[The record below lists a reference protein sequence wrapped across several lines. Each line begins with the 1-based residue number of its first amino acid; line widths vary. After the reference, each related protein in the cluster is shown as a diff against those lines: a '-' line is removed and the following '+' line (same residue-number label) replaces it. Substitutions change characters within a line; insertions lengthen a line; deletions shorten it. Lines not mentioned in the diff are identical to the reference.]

1 MRKVRAPRGLW
12 LFYRFMSS
20 QPSIFSKRTLCQEA
34 FDWLIGHYSNQA
46 LLQFAQSD
54 NSRRRALSFGGFQLT
69 VGTVRSKTML
79 MRLNQGDMPKQ
90 LLDCLAAM
98 NGPWQPLINLLAVI
112 DEKWMLAH
120 WRNLLEDFDCPQDI
134 AFAMTRLESPAIKRL
149 GNRLLK
155 IPSVWRGKAPSLSEE
170 SPLPFYKK
178 QLMEAVANLCASIN
192 KQAATA
198 VSKPEEKADVA
209 EAATTDTSSPKLQ
222 EKLLKEQARRREIQ
236 REFNDFQQKAKEQE
250 QTLKAK
256 ISELSL
262 SLRETRDS
270 ITKRLHEKDLQHD
283 ALLNQ
288 FLEQHFGSHDELAL
302 KAEQTQSSSDALLLT
317 IEKTIE
323 EQKQLDQKHG
333 LKTRLR
339 EQQAKLSRAL
349 EKLKAITLDSTVVHP
364 AIRRLIPQTEQ
375 QIAEIQNA
383 INGETEELPLSNT
396 ALQLYLE
403 LQNIHVN
410 TPETEQELKR
420 LQDFIEISEQHGLI
434 LPNEKETLL
443 KLITKHHELHQN
455 IRQLKSEHFLPKSA
469 EAEEIL
475 QRDKQVILVMA
486 QFLAVLPSVD
496 IVIDACNVILKNGSH
511 WERIINSTAQNGF
524 TTASKMF
531 IERCR
536 KKSRFFNSVTV
547 VFDGENQL
555 STIETDGNMTVIYAR
570 RIQEEH
576 NADLA
581 IIDKIATL
589 HESSEKVWLVTDD
602 TDLKNAVV
610 DTCDAYV
617 VPEAF
622 TNFIL
627 V

>member
-1 MRKVRAPRGLW
+1 
-12 LFYRFMSS
+12 MSS

-34 FDWLIGHYSNQA
+34 FDWLMGHFSNQA
-46 LLQFAQSD
+46 LLQFAQAD
-54 NSRRRALSFGGFQLT
+54 NERRRALSFGGFQLT
-69 VGTVRSKTML
+69 VSTVRSKTML
-79 MRLNQGDMPKQ
+79 MRLAQGDMPRQ
-90 LLDCLAAM
+90 LLDKLACM
-98 NGPWQPLINLLAVI
+98 DGPWQPLINLLAVV

-134 AFAMTRLESPAIKRL
+134 AFAMTRLEPPAVKRL

-155 IPSVWRGKAPSLSEE
+155 IPSVWRGKTPSLSPEA
-170 SPLPFYKK
+170 PVPFYKK
-178 QLMEAVANLCASIN
+178 QLMEAAASLCASIC
-192 KQAATA
+192 KQEASTAPQTQPNQKAAETA
-198 VSKPEEKADVA
+198 EPEA
-209 EAATTDTSSPKLQ
+209 SSPKLQ
-222 EKLLKEQARRREIQ
+222 DKLLKEQARRREIQ

-250 QTLKAK
+250 QALKAK
-256 ISELSL
+256 ISELTL
-262 SLRETRDS
+262 SLHETRDS
-270 ITKRLHEKDLQHD
+270 IARRLREQDLQHD
-283 ALLNQ
+283 ALLKE
-288 FLEQHFGSHDELAL
+288 FLEQHFGSHDDLAL
-302 KAEQTQSSSDALLLT
+302 KAEQAQSTSDALLLT
-317 IEKTIE
+317 IEKIIE

-339 EQQAKLSRAL
+339 EQQAKLASAL

-375 QIAEIQNA
+375 QIAELQNA
-383 INGETEELPLSNT
+383 INGETDEIPLSHT
-396 ALQLYLE
+396 ALQLYTE

-410 TPETEQELKR
+410 TPETEAELKR
-420 LQDFIEISEQHGLI
+420 LQDFIETSEQHGLI
-434 LPNEKETLL
+434 LPGEKETLFN
-443 KLITKHHELHQN
+443 LIAKQQELHQN
-455 IRQLKSEHFLPKSA
+455 IRQLKSKHFLPKSA

-475 QRDKQVILVMA
+475 HRDKQVILVMA
-486 QFLAVLPSVD
+486 NFLAVLPSVN

-524 TTASKMF
+524 TTASRQF

-536 KKSRFFNSVTV
+536 KKSHFFNSITII
-547 VFDGENQL
+547 FDSVNQL
-555 STIETDGNMTVIYAR
+555 STIETDGNMTVVYAR

-581 IIDKIATL
+581 IIDKIAGL

-617 VPEAF
+617 IPEAF

>member
-1 MRKVRAPRGLW
+1 
-12 LFYRFMSS
+12 MSP

-34 FDWLIGHYSNQA
+34 FDWLIGHFSNQA

-54 NSRRRALSFGGFQLT
+54 NARKRALSFGGFQLT
-69 VGTVRSKTML
+69 VSTVRSKTML
-79 MRLNQGDMPKQ
+79 LRLSQGDMPKQ
-90 LLDCLAAM
+90 LMDKLAATD
-98 NGPWQPLINLLAVI
+98 GPWQPLINLLAVV
-112 DEKWMLAH
+112 DEKWLLAH
-120 WRNLLEDFDCPQDI
+120 WRNLLEEFDCPQDI
-134 AFAMTRLESPAIKRL
+134 AFAMTRLEPLAVKRL
-149 GNRLLK
+149 GYRLLK
-155 IPSVWRGKAPSLSEE
+155 VPSVWRGKTPSLSEE
-170 SPLPFYKK
+170 SPLPFYKQ
-178 QLMEAVANLCASIN
+178 QLMADVGNLCASTTKPTTSAAEPVM
-192 KQAATA
+192 KQETAT
-198 VSKPEEKADVA
+198 
-209 EAATTDTSSPKLQ
+209 EAAASDTSSPKLQ
-222 EKLLKEQARRREIQ
+222 DKLLKEQARRRDIQ
-236 REFNDFQQKAKEQE
+236 REFNDFQQKAKDQE
-250 QTLKAK
+250 QALKAK

-270 ITKRLHEKDLQHD
+270 ITKRLHEQDVQHD
-283 ALLNQ
+283 ALLKQ
-288 FLEQHFGSHDELAL
+288 FLEQHFGSHDDLAL
-302 KAEQTQSSSDALLLT
+302 KAEQAQSTSDALLLT

-349 EKLKAITLDSTVVHP
+349 EKLKAITLDSTVIHP

-375 QIAEIQNA
+375 QIAELQNA
-383 INGETEELPLSNT
+383 INGETDEIPLSHT
-396 ALQLYLE
+396 ALQLYTE

-410 TPETEQELKR
+410 TSETEAELKR
-420 LQDFIEISEQHGLI
+420 LQDFIETSEQHGLI
-434 LPNEKETLL
+434 LPCEKETLFN
-443 KLITKHHELHQN
+443 LIAKQQELHQN
-455 IRQLKSEHFLPKSA
+455 IRQLKSKHFLPKSA

-475 QRDKQVILVMA
+475 HRDKQVILVMA
-486 QFLAVLPSVD
+486 NFLAVLPSVN

-524 TTASKMF
+524 TTASRQF

-536 KKSRFFNSVTV
+536 KKSHFFNSITII
-547 VFDGENQL
+547 FDSVNQL
-555 STIETDGNMTVIYAR
+555 STIETDGNMTVVYAR

-581 IIDKIATL
+581 IIDKIADL

-617 VPEAF
+617 IPEAF

>member
-1 MRKVRAPRGLW
+1 
-12 LFYRFMSS
+12 MSP
-20 QPSIFSKRTLCQEA
+20 QPSIFSKRALCQEA
-34 FDWLIGHYSNQA
+34 FEWLIGHFSNQA
-46 LLQFAQSD
+46 LLQFAQAD
-54 NSRRRALSFGGFQLT
+54 NARKRALSFGGFQLT
-69 VGTVRSKTML
+69 VSTVRSKTML
-79 MRLNQGDMPKQ
+79 LRLSQGDMPKQ
-90 LLDCLAAM
+90 LMDKLAAM
-98 NGPWQPLINLLAVI
+98 DGPWQPLINLLAVV
-112 DEKWMLAH
+112 DEKWLLTH

-134 AFAMTRLESPAIKRL
+134 AFAMTRLEPPAVKRL

-155 IPSVWRGKAPSLSEE
+155 VPSVWRGKTPSLSEE
-170 SPLPFYKK
+170 SPLPFYKQ
-178 QLMEAVANLCASIN
+178 QLMAAVVNLCASTTKPTTSAAEPAT
-192 KQAATA
+192 KQETATDTAA
-198 VSKPEEKADVA
+198 S
-209 EAATTDTSSPKLQ
+209 DTSSPKLQ
-222 EKLLKEQARRREIQ
+222 DKLLKEQARRREIQ
-236 REFNDFQQKAKEQE
+236 REFNDFQQKAKDQE
-250 QTLKAK
+250 QALKAK

-262 SLRETRDS
+262 ALRETRDS
-270 ITKRLHEKDLQHD
+270 ITKRLHEQDVQHD
-283 ALLNQ
+283 ALLKQ
-288 FLEQHFGSHDELAL
+288 FLEQHFGSHDDLAL
-302 KAEQTQSSSDALLLT
+302 KAEQAQSTSDALLLT

-349 EKLKAITLDSTVVHP
+349 EKLKAITLDSTVIHP

-375 QIAEIQNA
+375 QIAELQNA
-383 INGETEELPLSNT
+383 INGETDEMPLSHT

-403 LQNIHVN
+403 LQNIRVN
-410 TPETEQELKR
+410 TSDTEQELKR
-420 LQDFIEISEQHGLI
+420 LQDFIETSEQHGLI
-434 LPNEKETLL
+434 LPNEKETLF
-443 KLITKHHELHQN
+443 KLITKHQELHQN
-455 IRQLKSEHFLPKSA
+455 IRQLKSAHFLPKSA

-511 WERIINSTAQNGF
+511 WERVINSTPQNGF
-524 TTASKMF
+524 STASKQF

-547 VFDGENQL
+547 VFDSENQL
-555 STIETDGNMTVIYAR
+555 STIETDGNMTVVYAR

-581 IIDKIATL
+581 IIDKITTL
-589 HESSEKVWLVTDD
+589 HESSEKIWLVTDD
-602 TDLKNAVV
+602 TDLKHAVV
-610 DTCDAYV
+610 DACDAYV

>member
-1 MRKVRAPRGLW
+1 
-12 LFYRFMSS
+12 MSS

-34 FDWLIGHYSNQA
+34 FDWLMGHFSNQA
-46 LLQFAQSD
+46 LLQFAQAD
-54 NSRRRALSFGGFQLT
+54 NERRRALSFGGFQLT
-69 VGTVRSKTML
+69 VSTVRSKTML
-79 MRLNQGDMPKQ
+79 IRFAQGDMPRQ
-90 LLDCLAAM
+90 LLDKLACM
-98 NGPWQPLINLLAVI
+98 DGPWQSLINLLAIV
-112 DEKWMLAH
+112 EENWLLAH

-134 AFAMTRLESPAIKRL
+134 AFAMTRLEPPAVKRL

-155 IPSVWRGKAPSLSEE
+155 IPSVWRGKTPSLSPE
-170 SPLPFYKK
+170 SPVPFYKK
-178 QLMEAVANLCASIN
+178 QLMEAAASLCASIC
-192 KQAATA
+192 KQEASTTPQTQPNQKAAETA
-198 VSKPEEKADVA
+198 EPEA
-209 EAATTDTSSPKLQ
+209 SSPKLQ
-222 EKLLKEQARRREIQ
+222 DKLLKEQARRREIQ

-250 QTLKAK
+250 QALKAK
-256 ISELSL
+256 ISELTL
-262 SLRETRDS
+262 SLHETRDS
-270 ITKRLHEKDLQHD
+270 IARRLREQDLQHD
-283 ALLNQ
+283 ALLKE
-288 FLEQHFGSHDELAL
+288 FLEQHFGSHDDLAL
-302 KAEQTQSSSDALLLT
+302 KAEQAQSTSDALLLT
-317 IEKTIE
+317 IEKIVE

-339 EQQAKLSRAL
+339 EQQAKLASAL

-375 QIAEIQNA
+375 QIAELQNA
-383 INGETEELPLSNT
+383 INGETDEIPLSHT
-396 ALQLYLE
+396 ALQLYTE

-410 TPETEQELKR
+410 TPETEAELKR
-420 LQDFIEISEQHGLI
+420 LQDFIETSEQHGLI
-434 LPNEKETLL
+434 LPGEKETLFN
-443 KLITKHHELHQN
+443 LIAKQQELHQN
-455 IRQLKSEHFLPKSA
+455 IRQLKSKHFLPKSA

-475 QRDKQVILVMA
+475 HRDKQVILVMA
-486 QFLAVLPSVD
+486 NFLAVLPSVN

-524 TTASKMF
+524 TTASRQF

-536 KKSRFFNSVTV
+536 KKSHFFNSITII
-547 VFDGENQL
+547 FDSVNQL
-555 STIETDGNMTVIYAR
+555 STIESDGNMTVVYAR

-610 DTCDAYV
+610 DTCNAYV
-617 VPEAF
+617 IPEAF

>member
-1 MRKVRAPRGLW
+1 
-12 LFYRFMSS
+12 MSS

-34 FDWLIGHYSNQA
+34 FDWLMGHFSNQT
-46 LLQFAQSD
+46 LLQFAQAD
-54 NSRRRALSFGGFQLT
+54 NERRRALSFGGFQLT
-69 VGTVRSKTML
+69 VSTVRSKTML
-79 MRLNQGDMPKQ
+79 MRLAQGDMPRQ
-90 LLDCLAAM
+90 LLDKLACM
-98 NGPWQPLINLLAVI
+98 DGPWQPLINLLAVI

-134 AFAMTRLESPAIKRL
+134 AFAMTRLEPPAVKRL

-155 IPSVWRGKAPSLSEE
+155 IPSVWRGKTPSLSPEA
-170 SPLPFYKK
+170 PVPFYKK
-178 QLMEAVANLCASIN
+178 QLMEAAASLCASIC
-192 KQAATA
+192 KQEASTAPQTQPNQKAAETA
-198 VSKPEEKADVA
+198 EPEA
-209 EAATTDTSSPKLQ
+209 SSPKLQ
-222 EKLLKEQARRREIQ
+222 DKLLKEQARRREIQ

-250 QTLKAK
+250 QALKAK
-256 ISELSL
+256 ISELTL
-262 SLRETRDS
+262 SLHETRDS
-270 ITKRLHEKDLQHD
+270 IARRLREKDLQHD
-283 ALLNQ
+283 ALLKE
-288 FLEQHFGSHDELAL
+288 FLEQHFGSHDDLAL
-302 KAEQTQSSSDALLLT
+302 KAEQAQSTSDALLLT
-317 IEKTIE
+317 IEKIIE

-339 EQQAKLSRAL
+339 EQQAKLASAL

-375 QIAEIQNA
+375 QIAELQNA
-383 INGETEELPLSNT
+383 INGETDEIPLSHT
-396 ALQLYLE
+396 ALQLYTE

-410 TPETEQELKR
+410 TPETEAELKR
-420 LQDFIEISEQHGLI
+420 LQDFIETSEQHGLI
-434 LPNEKETLL
+434 LPGEKETLFN
-443 KLITKHHELHQN
+443 LIAKQQELHQN
-455 IRQLKSEHFLPKSA
+455 IRQLKSKHFLPKSA

-475 QRDKQVILVMA
+475 HRDKQVILVMA
-486 QFLAVLPSVD
+486 NFLAVLPSVN

-524 TTASKMF
+524 TTASRQF

-536 KKSRFFNSVTV
+536 KKSHFFNSITII
-547 VFDGENQL
+547 FDSVNQL
-555 STIETDGNMTVIYAR
+555 STIETDGNTTVVYAR

-581 IIDKIATL
+581 IIDKIAGL

-602 TDLKNAVV
+602 ADLKNAVV

-617 VPEAF
+617 IPEAF

>member
-1 MRKVRAPRGLW
+1 
-12 LFYRFMSS
+12 MSS

-34 FDWLIGHYSNQA
+34 FDWLMGHFSNQA
-46 LLQFAQSD
+46 LLQFAQAD
-54 NSRRRALSFGGFQLT
+54 NERRRALSFGGFQLT
-69 VGTVRSKTML
+69 VSTVRSKTML
-79 MRLNQGDMPKQ
+79 MRLAQGDMPRQ
-90 LLDCLAAM
+90 LLDKLACM
-98 NGPWQPLINLLAVI
+98 DGPWQPLINLLAVV

-134 AFAMTRLESPAIKRL
+134 AFAMTRLEPPAVKRL

-155 IPSVWRGKAPSLSEE
+155 IPSVWRGKPPSLSPEA
-170 SPLPFYKK
+170 PVPFYKK
-178 QLMEAVANLCASIN
+178 QLMEAAANLCASIC
-192 KQAATA
+192 KQEASTAPQTQPNQKAAETA
-198 VSKPEEKADVA
+198 EPEA
-209 EAATTDTSSPKLQ
+209 SSPKLQ
-222 EKLLKEQARRREIQ
+222 DKLLKEQARRREIQ

-250 QTLKAK
+250 QALKAK
-256 ISELSL
+256 ISELTL
-262 SLRETRDS
+262 SLHETRDS
-270 ITKRLHEKDLQHD
+270 IARRLREQDLQHD
-283 ALLNQ
+283 ALLKE
-288 FLEQHFGSHDELAL
+288 FLEQHFGSHDDLAL
-302 KAEQTQSSSDALLLT
+302 KAEQAQSTSDALLLT
-317 IEKTIE
+317 IEKIIE

-339 EQQAKLSRAL
+339 EQQAKLASAL

-375 QIAEIQNA
+375 QIAELQNA
-383 INGETEELPLSNT
+383 INGETDEIPLSHT
-396 ALQLYLE
+396 ALQLYTE

-410 TPETEQELKR
+410 TPETEAELKR
-420 LQDFIEISEQHGLI
+420 LQDFIETSEQHGLI
-434 LPNEKETLL
+434 LPGEKKTLFN
-443 KLITKHHELHQN
+443 LIAKQQELHQN
-455 IRQLKSEHFLPKSA
+455 IRQLKSKHFLPKSA

-475 QRDKQVILVMA
+475 HRDKQVILVMA
-486 QFLAVLPSVD
+486 NFLAVLPSVN

-524 TTASKMF
+524 TTASRQF

-536 KKSRFFNSVTV
+536 KKSHFFNSITII
-547 VFDGENQL
+547 FDSVNQL
-555 STIETDGNMTVIYAR
+555 STIETDGNMTVVYAR

-581 IIDKIATL
+581 IIDKIASL

-617 VPEAF
+617 IPEAF

>member
-1 MRKVRAPRGLW
+1 
-12 LFYRFMSS
+12 MSP
-20 QPSIFSKRTLCQEA
+20 QPSIFSKRAICQEA
-34 FDWLIGHYSNQA
+34 FDWLLDHFSNQA
-46 LLQFAQSD
+46 LLQFIQAD
-54 NSRRRALSFGGFQLT
+54 NNRKRAMSFGGFQIT
-69 VGTVRSKTML
+69 VATIRSKTMVS
-79 MRLNQGDMPKQ
+79 RLAQGDMPQQ
-90 LLDCLAAM
+90 LLDRLTTM
-98 NGPWQPLINLLAVI
+98 DGPWQPLIQLLGIV
-112 DEKWMLAH
+112 DEKWLLAH

-134 AFAMTRLESPAIKRL
+134 AFALSRLESPEVKRL
-149 GNRLLK
+149 GKRLLK
-155 IPSVWRGKAPSLSEE
+155 IPSVWRGKEASLSEP
-170 SPLPFYKK
+170 SPIPFYKAQLIAAYASLCPSK
-178 QLMEAVANLCASIN
+178 Q
-192 KQAATA
+192 T
-198 VSKPEEKADVA
+198 P
-209 EAATTDTSSPKLQ
+209 TSSATVASETSKAIVPETPSSDASSLKLQ
-222 EKLLKEQARRREIQ
+222 DKLLKEQARRRDLQ
-236 REFNDFQQKAKEQE
+236 HEFNDFQQKAKEME

-256 ISELSL
+256 IATLSQ

-270 ITKRLHEKDLQHD
+270 IATRLHEQDVQHE
-283 ALLNQ
+283 ALLKQ
-288 FLEQHFGSHDELAL
+288 FIEQHFGSHDELAL
-302 KAEQTQSSSDALLLT
+302 KAEQSQSSSDALLLA

-323 EQKQLDQKHG
+323 EQKHLDQKHG

-339 EQQAKLSRAL
+339 EQQAKLKRAL

-375 QIAEIQNA
+375 QIAELESA
-383 INGETEELPLSNT
+383 ISGETEELPLSNT

-410 TPETEQELKR
+410 TPETEKELKQ
-420 LQDFIEISEQHGLI
+420 LQEFIETSEQHGLI
-434 LPNEKETLL
+434 LPDEKETLL
-443 KLITKHHELHQN
+443 RLIVKQQELHQN
-455 IRQLKSEHFLPKSA
+455 IRQLKSNHFLPKSA

-486 QFLAVLPSVD
+486 QFIAVLPTVD
-496 IVIDACNVILKNGSH
+496 IVIDACNVLLKNGSH
-511 WERIINSTAQNGF
+511 WERVINSTGQNGY
-524 TTASKMF
+524 TTASKLF

-536 KKSRFFNSVTV
+536 KKSRFFHSITL
-547 VFDGENQL
+547 VFDSSENQL

-581 IIDKIATL
+581 IMEKIAAL

-602 TDLKNAVV
+602 TELKHSVV
-610 DTCDAYV
+610 DHCDAFV

>member
-1 MRKVRAPRGLW
+1 
-12 LFYRFMSS
+12 MSS
-20 QPSIFSKRTLCQEA
+20 QPSIFSKRSLCQEA
-34 FDWLIGHYSNQA
+34 FDWLLGHFSNQA
-46 LLQFAQSD
+46 LLQFIQAD
-54 NSRRRALSFGGFQLT
+54 NNRKRAMSFGGFQLT

-79 MRLNQGDMPKQ
+79 MRLAQGDMPRQ
-90 LLDCLAAM
+90 LLDKLACM
-98 NGPWQPLINLLAVI
+98 DGPWQPLINLFAVVN
-112 DEKWMLAH
+112 EQWLLSH

-134 AFAMTRLESPAIKRL
+134 AFAMTRLESPAVKQL

-155 IPSVWRGKAPSLSEE
+155 IPSVWLGKTPSLSPE
-170 SPLPFYKK
+170 SPVPFYKK
-178 QLMEAVANLCASIN
+178 QLMEAAQSLCASLCKPTDSAVPQDEP
-192 KQAATA
+192 KQEETA
-198 VSKPEEKADVA
+198 SE
-209 EAATTDTSSPKLQ
+209 TSSPKLQ
-222 EKLLKEQARRREIQ
+222 DKLLKEQARRREIQ

-250 QTLKAK
+250 QALKAK
-256 ISELSL
+256 ISELTL
-262 SLRETRDS
+262 SLHETRDS
-270 ITKRLHEKDLQHD
+270 ISKQLHENDLQHEM
-283 ALLNQ
+283 LLKE
-288 FLEQHFGSHDELAL
+288 FLEQHFGSHDDLAI
-302 KAEQTQSSSDALLLT
+302 KAEEAQTSSDALLLT

-339 EQQAKLSRAL
+339 EQQAKLTRAL
-349 EKLKAITLDSTVVHP
+349 EKLKAITIDSVVVHP

-375 QIAEIQNA
+375 QIAEIENA
-383 INGETEELPLSNT
+383 IKGETDDIPLSHT
-396 ALQLYLE
+396 ALQLYE
-403 LQNIHVN
+403 QLQNIHVN
-410 TPETEQELKR
+410 TPETELELKR
-420 LQDFIEISEQHGLI
+420 LQDFIETSEQRGLI
-434 LPNEKETLL
+434 LPDEKETLFN
-443 KLITKHHELHQN
+443 LIAKQQELHQN
-455 IRQLKSEHFLPKSA
+455 IRQLKSKHFLPKSA

-475 QRDKQVILVMA
+475 HRDKQVILVIA
-486 QFLAVLPSVD
+486 NFLAVLPSVD

-524 TTASKMF
+524 TAASHQF

-536 KKSRFFNSVTV
+536 KKSRFFNSVTII
-547 VFDGENQL
+547 FDSVNQL

-570 RIQEEH
+570 RVQEEH

-581 IIDKIATL
+581 IIDKMGRL
-589 HESSEKVWLVTDD
+589 HESSEKLWLVTDD

>member
-1 MRKVRAPRGLW
+1 
-12 LFYRFMSS
+12 MSS

-34 FDWLIGHYSNQA
+34 FDWLMGHFSNQA
-46 LLQFAQSD
+46 LLQFAQAD
-54 NSRRRALSFGGFQLT
+54 NERRRALSFGGFQLT
-69 VGTVRSKTML
+69 VSTVRSKTML
-79 MRLNQGDMPKQ
+79 MRLAQGDMPRQ
-90 LLDCLAAM
+90 LLDKLACM
-98 NGPWQPLINLLAVI
+98 DGPWQPLINLLAVV

-134 AFAMTRLESPAIKRL
+134 AFAMTRLESPAVKRL

-155 IPSVWRGKAPSLSEE
+155 IPSVWRGKTPSLSPEA
-170 SPLPFYKK
+170 PVPFYKK
-178 QLMEAVANLCASIN
+178 QLMEAAASLCASIC
-192 KQAATA
+192 KQEASTAPQTQPNQKAAETA
-198 VSKPEEKADVA
+198 EPEA
-209 EAATTDTSSPKLQ
+209 SSPKLQ
-222 EKLLKEQARRREIQ
+222 DKLLKEQARRREIQ

-250 QTLKAK
+250 QALKAK
-256 ISELSL
+256 ISELTL
-262 SLRETRDS
+262 SLHETRDS
-270 ITKRLHEKDLQHD
+270 IARRLREQDLQHD
-283 ALLNQ
+283 ALLKE
-288 FLEQHFGSHDELAL
+288 FLEQHFGSHDDLAL
-302 KAEQTQSSSDALLLT
+302 KAEQAQSTSDALLLT
-317 IEKTIE
+317 IEKIIE

-339 EQQAKLSRAL
+339 EQQAKLASAL

-375 QIAEIQNA
+375 QIAELQNA
-383 INGETEELPLSNT
+383 INGETDEIPLSHT
-396 ALQLYLE
+396 ALQLYTE

-410 TPETEQELKR
+410 TPETEAELKR
-420 LQDFIEISEQHGLI
+420 LQDFIETSEQHGLI
-434 LPNEKETLL
+434 LPGEKETLFN
-443 KLITKHHELHQN
+443 LIAKQQELHQN
-455 IRQLKSEHFLPKSA
+455 IRQLKSKHFLPKSA

-475 QRDKQVILVMA
+475 HRDKQVILVMA
-486 QFLAVLPSVD
+486 NFLAVLPSVN

-524 TTASKMF
+524 TTASRQF

-536 KKSRFFNSVTV
+536 KKSHFFNSITII
-547 VFDGENQL
+547 FDSVNQL
-555 STIETDGNMTVIYAR
+555 STIETDGNMTVVYAR

-581 IIDKIATL
+581 IIDKIADL

-617 VPEAF
+617 IPEAF

>member
-1 MRKVRAPRGLW
+1 
-12 LFYRFMSS
+12 MSS

-34 FDWLIGHYSNQA
+34 FDWLMGHFSNQA
-46 LLQFAQSD
+46 LLQFAQAD
-54 NSRRRALSFGGFQLT
+54 NERRRALSFGGFQLT
-69 VGTVRSKTML
+69 VSTVRSKTML
-79 MRLNQGDMPKQ
+79 MRLAQGDMPRQ
-90 LLDCLAAM
+90 LLDKLACM
-98 NGPWQPLINLLAVI
+98 DGPWQPLINLLAVV

-134 AFAMTRLESPAIKRL
+134 AFAMTRLEPPAVKRL

-155 IPSVWRGKAPSLSEE
+155 IPSVWRGKTPSLSPEA
-170 SPLPFYKK
+170 PVPFYKK
-178 QLMEAVANLCASIN
+178 QLMEAAASLCASIC
-192 KQAATA
+192 KQEASTAPQTQPNQKAAETA
-198 VSKPEEKADVA
+198 EPEA
-209 EAATTDTSSPKLQ
+209 SSPRLQ
-222 EKLLKEQARRREIQ
+222 DKLLKEQARRREIQ

-250 QTLKAK
+250 QALKAK
-256 ISELSL
+256 ISELTL
-262 SLRETRDS
+262 SLHETRDS
-270 ITKRLHEKDLQHD
+270 IARRLREQDLQHD
-283 ALLNQ
+283 ALLKE
-288 FLEQHFGSHDELAL
+288 FLEQHFGSHDDLAL
-302 KAEQTQSSSDALLLT
+302 KAEQAQSTSDALLLT
-317 IEKTIE
+317 IEKIIE

-339 EQQAKLSRAL
+339 EQQAKLASAL

-375 QIAEIQNA
+375 QIAELQNA
-383 INGETEELPLSNT
+383 INGETDEIPLSHT
-396 ALQLYLE
+396 ALQLYTE

-410 TPETEQELKR
+410 TPETEAELKR
-420 LQDFIEISEQHGLI
+420 LQDFIETSEQHGLI
-434 LPNEKETLL
+434 LPGEKETLFN
-443 KLITKHHELHQN
+443 LIAKQQELHQN
-455 IRQLKSEHFLPKSA
+455 IRQLKSKHFLPKSA

-475 QRDKQVILVMA
+475 HRDKQVILVMA
-486 QFLAVLPSVD
+486 NFLAVLPSVN

-524 TTASKMF
+524 TTASRQF

-536 KKSRFFNSVTV
+536 KKSHFFNSITII
-547 VFDGENQL
+547 FDSVNQL
-555 STIETDGNMTVIYAR
+555 STIETDGNMTVVYAR

-581 IIDKIATL
+581 IIDKIASL

-617 VPEAF
+617 IPEAF

>member
-1 MRKVRAPRGLW
+1 
-12 LFYRFMSS
+12 MSP
-20 QPSIFSKRTLCQEA
+20 QPSIFSKRALCQEA
-34 FDWLIGHYSNQA
+34 FDWLIGHFSNQA
-46 LLQFAQSD
+46 LLQFVQSD
-54 NSRRRALSFGGFQLT
+54 NSRKRALSFGGFQLT
-69 VGTVRSKTML
+69 VSTVRSKTML
-79 MRLNQGDMPKQ
+79 LRLSQGDMPKQ
-90 LLDCLAAM
+90 LMDKLATM
-98 NGPWQPLINLLAVI
+98 DGPWQPLINLLAVV
-112 DEKWMLAH
+112 DEEWLLSH

-134 AFAMTRLESPAIKRL
+134 AFAMTRLEPPAVKRL
-149 GNRLLK
+149 GNRLMK
-155 IPSVWRGKAPSLSEE
+155 VPSIWLGKTPSLSPE
-170 SPLPFYKK
+170 SPVPFYKK
-178 QLMEAVANLCASIN
+178 QLLEAAQSLCASLCKPTDSAAPKEEP
-192 KQAATA
+192 KQEETA
-198 VSKPEEKADVA
+198 SE
-209 EAATTDTSSPKLQ
+209 TSSPKLQ
-222 EKLLKEQARRREIQ
+222 DKLLKEQARRREIQ

-270 ITKRLHEKDLQHD
+270 ITKRLHEQDVQHD
-283 ALLNQ
+283 ALLKQ
-288 FLEQHFGSHDELAL
+288 FLEQHFGSHDDLAF
-302 KAEQTQSSSDALLLT
+302 KAEQAQSTSDALLLT

-339 EQQAKLSRAL
+339 EQQAKLTRAL
-349 EKLKAITLDSTVVHP
+349 EKLKAITLDSTVIHP

-375 QIAEIQNA
+375 QIAELQNA
-383 INGETEELPLSNT
+383 INGETDEMPLSHT

-403 LQNIHVN
+403 LQNIRVN

-420 LQDFIEISEQHGLI
+420 LQDFIETSEQHGLI
-434 LPNEKETLL
+434 LPEEKETLF
-443 KLITKHHELHQN
+443 KLITKHQELHQN
-455 IRQLKSEHFLPKSA
+455 IRQLKSAHFLPKSA

-511 WERIINSTAQNGF
+511 WERVINSTPQNGF
-524 TTASKMF
+524 STASKQF

-536 KKSRFFNSVTV
+536 KKSRFFNSITV
-547 VFDGENQL
+547 VFDSENQL
-555 STIETDGNMTVIYAR
+555 STIETDGNMTVVYAR

-581 IIDKIATL
+581 IIDKITAL

-602 TDLKNAVV
+602 TDLKHAVV
-610 DTCDAYV
+610 DACDAYV

>member
-1 MRKVRAPRGLW
+1 
-12 LFYRFMSS
+12 MSS

-34 FDWLIGHYSNQA
+34 FDWLMGHFSNQA
-46 LLQFAQSD
+46 LLQFAQAD
-54 NSRRRALSFGGFQLT
+54 NERRRALSFGGFQLT
-69 VGTVRSKTML
+69 VSTVRSKTML
-79 MRLNQGDMPKQ
+79 MRLAQGDMPRQ
-90 LLDCLAAM
+90 LQDKLACM
-98 NGPWQPLINLLAVI
+98 DGPWQPLINLLAVV

-134 AFAMTRLESPAIKRL
+134 AFAMTRLEPPAVKRL

-155 IPSVWRGKAPSLSEE
+155 IPSVWRGKTPSLSPEA
-170 SPLPFYKK
+170 PVPFYKK
-178 QLMEAVANLCASIN
+178 QLMEAAASLCASLC
-192 KQAATA
+192 KQEASTTPQTQPNQKAAETA
-198 VSKPEEKADVA
+198 EPEA
-209 EAATTDTSSPKLQ
+209 SSPRLQ
-222 EKLLKEQARRREIQ
+222 DKLLKEQARRREIQ

-250 QTLKAK
+250 QALKAK
-256 ISELSL
+256 ISELTL
-262 SLRETRDS
+262 SLHETRDS
-270 ITKRLHEKDLQHD
+270 IARRLREQDLQHD
-283 ALLNQ
+283 ALLKE
-288 FLEQHFGSHDELAL
+288 FLEQHFGSHDDLAL
-302 KAEQTQSSSDALLLT
+302 KAEQAQSTSDALLLT
-317 IEKTIE
+317 IEKIIE

-339 EQQAKLSRAL
+339 EQQAKLASAL

-375 QIAEIQNA
+375 QIAELQNA
-383 INGETEELPLSNT
+383 INGETDEIPLSHT
-396 ALQLYLE
+396 ALQLYTE

-410 TPETEQELKR
+410 TPETEAELKR
-420 LQDFIEISEQHGLI
+420 LQDFIETSEQHGLI
-434 LPNEKETLL
+434 LPGEKETLFN
-443 KLITKHHELHQN
+443 LIAKQQELHQN
-455 IRQLKSEHFLPKSA
+455 IRQLKSKHFLPKSA
-469 EAEEIL
+469 EAEKIL
-475 QRDKQVILVMA
+475 HRDKQVILVMA
-486 QFLAVLPSVD
+486 NFLAVLPSVN

-524 TTASKMF
+524 TTASRQF

-536 KKSRFFNSVTV
+536 KKAHFFNSVTV
-547 VFDGENQL
+547 VFDSVNQL
-555 STIETDGNMTVIYAR
+555 STIETDGNMTVVYAR

-581 IIDKIATL
+581 IIDKIASL

-617 VPEAF
+617 IPEAF

>member
-1 MRKVRAPRGLW
+1 
-12 LFYRFMSS
+12 MSS

-34 FDWLIGHYSNQA
+34 FDWLMGHFSNQA
-46 LLQFAQSD
+46 LLQFAQAD
-54 NSRRRALSFGGFQLT
+54 NERRRALSFGGFQLT
-69 VGTVRSKTML
+69 VSTVRSKTML
-79 MRLNQGDMPKQ
+79 MRLAQGDMPRQ
-90 LLDCLAAM
+90 LLDKLACLD
-98 NGPWQPLINLLAVI
+98 GPWQPLINLLAVV

-134 AFAMTRLESPAIKRL
+134 AFAMTRLEPPAVKRL

-155 IPSVWRGKAPSLSEE
+155 IPSVWRGKTPSLSPE
-170 SPLPFYKK
+170 SPVPFYKK
-178 QLMEAVANLCASIN
+178 QLMEAAASLCASIC
-192 KQAATA
+192 KQEASTTPQTQPNQKAAETA
-198 VSKPEEKADVA
+198 EPEA
-209 EAATTDTSSPKLQ
+209 SSPKLQ
-222 EKLLKEQARRREIQ
+222 DKLLKEQARRREIQ

-250 QTLKAK
+250 QALKAK
-256 ISELSL
+256 ISELTL
-262 SLRETRDS
+262 SLHETRDS
-270 ITKRLHEKDLQHD
+270 IARRLREQDLQHD
-283 ALLNQ
+283 ALLKE
-288 FLEQHFGSHDELAL
+288 FLEQHFGSHDDLAL
-302 KAEQTQSSSDALLLT
+302 KAEQAQSTSDALLLT
-317 IEKTIE
+317 IEKIVE

-339 EQQAKLSRAL
+339 EQQAKLASAL

-375 QIAEIQNA
+375 QIAELQNA
-383 INGETEELPLSNT
+383 INGETDEIPLSHT
-396 ALQLYLE
+396 ALQLYTE

-410 TPETEQELKR
+410 TPETEAELKR
-420 LQDFIEISEQHGLI
+420 LQDFIETSEQHGLI
-434 LPNEKETLL
+434 LPGEKETLFN
-443 KLITKHHELHQN
+443 LIAKQQELHQN
-455 IRQLKSEHFLPKSA
+455 IRQLKSKHFLPKSA

-475 QRDKQVILVMA
+475 HRDKQVILVMA
-486 QFLAVLPSVD
+486 NFLAVLPSVN

-524 TTASKMF
+524 TTASRQF

-536 KKSRFFNSVTV
+536 KKSHFFNSITII
-547 VFDGENQL
+547 FDSVNQL
-555 STIETDGNMTVIYAR
+555 STIETDGNMTVVYAR

-610 DTCDAYV
+610 DTCNAYV
-617 VPEAF
+617 IPEAF

>member
-1 MRKVRAPRGLW
+1 
-12 LFYRFMSS
+12 MSP
-20 QPSIFSKRTLCQEA
+20 QPSIFSKRALCQEA
-34 FDWLIGHYSNQA
+34 FDWLIGHFSNQA
-46 LLQFAQSD
+46 LLQFVQSD
-54 NSRRRALSFGGFQLT
+54 NSRKRALSFGGFQLT
-69 VGTVRSKTML
+69 VSTVRSKTML
-79 MRLNQGDMPKQ
+79 LRLSQGDMPKQ
-90 LLDCLAAM
+90 LMDKLATM
-98 NGPWQPLINLLAVI
+98 DGPWQPLINLLAVV
-112 DEKWMLAH
+112 DEKWLLSH

-134 AFAMTRLESPAIKRL
+134 AFAMTRLEPPAVKRL
-149 GNRLLK
+149 GNRLMK
-155 IPSVWRGKAPSLSEE
+155 VPSIWLGKTPSLSPE
-170 SPLPFYKK
+170 SPVPFYKK
-178 QLMEAVANLCASIN
+178 QLLEAAQSLCASLCKPTDSAAPKEEP
-192 KQAATA
+192 KQEETA
-198 VSKPEEKADVA
+198 SE
-209 EAATTDTSSPKLQ
+209 TSSPKLQ
-222 EKLLKEQARRREIQ
+222 DKLLKEQARRREIQ

-270 ITKRLHEKDLQHD
+270 ITKRLHEQDVQHD
-283 ALLNQ
+283 ALLKQ
-288 FLEQHFGSHDELAL
+288 FLEQHFGSHDDLAF
-302 KAEQTQSSSDALLLT
+302 KAEQAQSTSDALLLT

-339 EQQAKLSRAL
+339 EQQAKLTRAL
-349 EKLKAITLDSTVVHP
+349 EKLKAITLDSTVIHP

-375 QIAEIQNA
+375 QIAELQNA
-383 INGETEELPLSNT
+383 INGETDEMPLSHT

-403 LQNIHVN
+403 LQNIRVN

-420 LQDFIEISEQHGLI
+420 LQDFIETSEQHGLI
-434 LPNEKETLL
+434 LPEEKETLF
-443 KLITKHHELHQN
+443 KLITKHQELHQN
-455 IRQLKSEHFLPKSA
+455 IRQLKSAHFLPKSA

-511 WERIINSTAQNGF
+511 WERVINSTPQNGF
-524 TTASKMF
+524 STASKQF

-536 KKSRFFNSVTV
+536 KKSRFFNSITV
-547 VFDGENQL
+547 VFDSENQL
-555 STIETDGNMTVIYAR
+555 STIETDGNMTVVYAR

-581 IIDKIATL
+581 IIDKITAL

-602 TDLKNAVV
+602 MDLKHAVV
-610 DTCDAYV
+610 DACDAYV

>member
-1 MRKVRAPRGLW
+1 
-12 LFYRFMSS
+12 MSS
-20 QPSIFSKRTLCQEA
+20 HSSIFSKRVLCHEA
-34 FDWLIGHYSNQA
+34 FEWLMGHFSNQA
-46 LLQFAQSD
+46 LLQFALS
-54 NSRRRALSFGGFQLT
+54 NNIRKCALSFGGFKLN
-69 VGTVRSKTML
+69 VGTIRSKTML
-79 MRLNQGDMPKQ
+79 MRFEQDDMPKD
-90 LLDCLAAM
+90 LLAKLATM
-98 NGPWQPLINLLAVI
+98 DGPWQPLINLFSAI
-112 DEKWMLAH
+112 DEKWLLAH

-134 AFAMTRLESPAIKRL
+134 AFALSRHLSPAVKRL

-155 IPSVWRGKAPSLSEE
+155 VPSVWRGKTPSLSPE
-170 SPLPFYKK
+170 SPVPFYKK
-178 QLMEAVANLCASIN
+178 QLMEAARNLCASLCKPTDATVQAEEP
-192 KQAATA
+192 KQ
-198 VSKPEEKADVA
+198 EE
-209 EAATTDTSSPKLQ
+209 TTSETSSPKLQ
-222 EKLLKEQARRREIQ
+222 DKLLKEQARRREIQ

-250 QTLKAK
+250 QALKAK

-270 ITKRLHEKDLQHD
+270 ITKRLHEQDMQHD
-283 ALLNQ
+283 ALLKQ
-288 FLEQHFGSHDELAL
+288 FLEQHFGSHDDLAL
-302 KAEQTQSSSDALLLT
+302 KAEQAQSTSDALLLT

-339 EQQAKLSRAL
+339 EQQAKLTTAL
-349 EKLKAITLDSTVVHP
+349 EKLKAITLDSVVIHP

-375 QIAEIQNA
+375 QIAELQNA
-383 INGETEELPLSNT
+383 ISGETDEIPLSNT
-396 ALQLYLE
+396 ALQLYSE

-420 LQDFIEISEQHGLI
+420 FQEFIEMSEQRGLI
-434 LPNEKETLL
+434 LPNEKETLFN
-443 KLITKHHELHQN
+443 LIAKQQELHQN
-455 IRQLKSEHFLPKSA
+455 IRQLKSKHFLPKSA

-486 QFLAVLPSVD
+486 NFLAVMPSVN

-511 WERIINSTAQNGF
+511 WERIINSTPQNGF
-524 TTASKMF
+524 TAASKQF

-547 VFDGENQL
+547 IFDSENQL

-570 RIQEEH
+570 HIQEEH